1 LKAEEIV
8 SEKALAIMIYARTR
22 PDKREKGREGVGQ
35 ETEMAKRHF
44 DRWAT
49 GSGFNGFVGIMLI
62 S

>member
-1 LKAEEIV
+1 V
-8 SEKALAIMIYARTR
+8 
-22 PDKREKGREGVGQ
+22 EKGRGLGGVGQ

-44 DRWAT
+44 DRWAA